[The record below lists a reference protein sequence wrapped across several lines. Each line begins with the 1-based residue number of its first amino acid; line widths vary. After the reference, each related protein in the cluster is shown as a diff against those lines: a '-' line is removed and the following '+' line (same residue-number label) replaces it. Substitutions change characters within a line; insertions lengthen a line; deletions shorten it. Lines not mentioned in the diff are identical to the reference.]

1 MDRDTEGSSIQ
12 RQITGGRT
20 VITSFQGE
28 YRFLSNFHPS
38 PITIKGQVYP
48 TVEHAYQAGK
58 ALYRD
63 EREMIQQAI
72 SPGQAKRLGKI
83 VIRKPD
89 FEERKLKYMEKCL
102 REKFKDPRLARLLL
116 NTGSQNLIEG
126 NTWGD
131 RFWGVCHGKGE
142 NHLGRLLMKIR
153 EEL

>member
-1 MDRDTEGSSIQ
+1 
-12 RQITGGRT
+12 

-38 PITIKGQVYP
+38 TITIKGQVYP

>member
-1 MDRDTEGSSIQ
+1 
-12 RQITGGRT
+12 

>member
-1 MDRDTEGSSIQ
+1 M
-12 RQITGGRT
+12 
-20 VITSFQGE
+20 ITSFQGE

-38 PITIKGQVYP
+38 TITIKGQVYP

>member
-1 MDRDTEGSSIQ
+1 M
-12 RQITGGRT
+12 
-20 VITSFQGE
+20 ITSFQGE